1 MLTLLEKVSLLQ
13 KAALF
18 REIRTESLGRVAAV
32 AHEISFEPRRTLF
45 RESENPDTLFY
56 VLEGEVSEM
65 QNGQEKRKTGPH
77 EVVGIMAVLA
87 GNPYPAS
94 AVATQPVRAL
104 RIDQQDFYDIM
115 AEDFEVTRGILK
127 ALVALAAG
135 EE

>member
-1 MLTLLEKVSLLQ
+1 MLTLLAKVSLLQ
-13 KAALF
+13 KAAVF
-18 REIRTESLGRVAAV
+18 REIRTESLGRVAAI
-32 AHEISFEPRRTLF
+32 APETSFEPRHTLF
-45 RESENPDTLFY
+45 RESEKPDTLFY

-65 QNGQEKRKTGPH
+65 QNGQERRKIGPH

-94 AVATQPVRAL
+94 AVATQPVQAL

-127 ALVALAAG
+127 ALVALATGG
-135 EE
+135 E

>member
-13 KAALF
+13 KAAVF
-18 REIRTESLGRVAAV
+18 REIRTESLGRVAAI
-32 AHEISFEPRRTLF
+32 AHETSFEPRHTLF

-65 QNGQEKRKTGPH
+65 QNGQERRKIGPH
-77 EVVGIMAVLA
+77 EGVGIMAVLA

-94 AVATQPVRAL
+94 AVATQPVQAL

-115 AEDFEVTRGILK
+115 AEDFEVNRGILK
-127 ALVALAAG
+127 ALVALATGG
-135 EE
+135 E